1 MLTKTVD
8 IRDARVRFDELLSAV
23 ASGTEIVL
31 MHGNVPVARLVPA
44 LAQAKPVLPAL
55 DLSSI
60 RAREDVDEPAPDDF
74 WLGKT
79 Y

>member
-8 IRDARVRFDELLSAV
+8 IRDARLRFDELLSAV
-23 ASGTEIVL
+23 ASGTEVVL

-44 LAQAKPVLPAL
+44 LAQAKPVLPAMG
-55 DLSSI
+55 LSSI
-60 RAREDVDEPAPDDF
+60 MAREDVDEPAPDDF